1 MLDSLVIDKNMLVDS
16 NKNPCATT
24 MKEDLAFWT
33 TNLKERN
40 KKELNW
46 NIGYKIHN
54 LVNSFFDYISKK
66 PSQNSE
72 KNNNYR
78 ANAVK
83 EKEPVSVDS
92 LINNPGG
99 KSIDGFVQ
107 TLVSAAEINFRN
119 SNYLPNEEMITE
131 LSLYIMSKYE
141 GDSARNILQKAIN
154 EKVKGKT
161 VHPSDTNIIN
171 KIVTKAASNLGY
183 ELITQP
189 TSSLLH
195 TQYV

>member
-1 MLDSLVIDKNMLVDS
+1 MLDSLVIDKNILVDS
-16 NKNPCATT
+16 NKNPCAAT
-24 MKEDLAFWT
+24 MNEDLAFWT

-40 KKELNW
+40 KKELGW
-46 NIGYKIHN
+46 NIGYKLHN

-83 EKEPVSVDS
+83 EKEHVSVDS

-119 SNYLPNEEMITE
+119 SKYIPNDKMITE

-183 ELITQP
+183 ESIKQP